1 MFLAKLR
8 HGVVGDARQREALA
22 GRGEILDRR
31 IRQRNHLAVIAE
43 LVHFLEA
50 RIEIMDLAHA
60 AQPRRDIAELRRD
73 LVHLLRE
80 AVRVDVAIKID
91 ERVGAH
97 VITRT
102 GLPSR
107 KPRMSST
114 TPAK

>member
-1 MFLAKLR
+1 MLLAQLR
-8 HGVVGDARQREALA
+8 HGVVGDAGQRQALA

-31 IRQRNHLAVIAE
+31 IRQRDHLAVIAE
-43 LVHFLEA
+43 LVHFLES
-50 RIEIMDLAHA
+50 RIEVMDLAHA
-60 AQPRRDIAELRRD
+60 AQPRGDIAEFWRYFVHLVQKTRRRD
-73 LVHLLRE
+73 V
-80 AVRVDVAIKID
+80 AVKVD